1 MQFPDLA
8 RNRASVSPTQT
19 MKLPL
24 KERMFLSTVVFA
36 LAAVLVALAILQY
49 RWSQEVSDAT
59 SARLH
64 ENLESSMQ
72 GFREDLNRELTSIFS
87 VFQADPDLSP
97 RDKSQQYA
105 QEYQGWSQSSQHA
118 NLVSHVFLLQQTAE
132 KQPQFSQLNTAA
144 GRFEPAAWPA
154 DLDQMH
160 AWLDARSGDV
170 ARIADA
176 ASHFRHRP
184 EFHAEHGGPDHRMNM
199 EMMAPAVFDL
209 NGLVLARVVHH
220 DFPPPPSK
228 QPPQVDWIIL
238 QLDRKFLQDHLLP
251 ELAEHRFSGAQ
262 GFEYQVA
269 VVAAPASLVYS
280 SDPGFGKKDN
290 TSLDG
295 STPLFGPLRPGQ
307 MRVNAP
313 FFPPPHRSG
322 PRHDRGVFIFAGPL
336 RVEPLRNLNPD
347 ADWQLLVRHRQ
358 GSLDA
363 VVTRI
368 RHRDLAL
375 SFGVLLVL
383 AAGIGI
389 IVVSS
394 QRARNLARLQMDFV
408 AAVSHELRTPL
419 AVISS
424 AAENIA
430 DGVVAGRKQLTE
442 YGTEIKN
449 QAKQL
454 MHLVEQIL
462 LFAATRNSRHRYN
475 LHILNVAEVIDAA
488 LKDTSGLIEHA
499 GFTLEQEV
507 ASNLPPVR
515 GDLPALSHCLQ
526 NLITNA
532 VKYGG
537 DARWMRIRAQA
548 PEQHGGSKE
557 VQISVEDRGL
567 GIGTTEL
574 QHIFEPFYRS
584 SSVASAQ
591 IHGTGLGLP
600 LAKQIAEAMGG
611 RLTVSSEPGKGS
623 CFILH
628 LPVAE
633 LAEAPVAAP
642 ATVNP
647 DLSKS

>member
-1 MQFPDLA
+1 
-8 RNRASVSPTQT
+8 
-19 MKLPL
+19 
-24 KERMFLSTVVFA
+24 MFLSTVVIA

-64 ENLESSMQ
+64 KNLESSMQ
-72 GFREDLNRELTSIFS
+72 GFREDLNRELTSVFS
-87 VFQADPDLSP
+87 VFQAEPGFSP

-105 QEYQGWSQSSQHA
+105 QEYQSWSQSAPHA
-118 NLVSHVFLLQQTAE
+118 NLISQVFLLQQTGQE
-132 KQPQFSQLNTAA
+132 QPQFSQLNTAA

-154 DLDQMH
+154 GLDQMH
-160 AWLDARSGDV
+160 SWLADRLGDV
-170 ARIADA
+170 ARMAEA
-176 ASHFRHRP
+176 ASHFKRRQ
-184 EFHAEHGGPDHRMNM
+184 EFHPEHGGPDRRMNM
-199 EMMAPAVFDL
+199 AMMAPAMFDL

-220 DFPPPPSK
+220 DFPPPPSN
-228 QPPQVDWIIL
+228 QPPHVDWIIL
-238 QLDRKFLQDHLLP
+238 QLDRKVLQDHVLP
-251 ELAEHRFSGAQ
+251 ELAEHHFSGAQ
-262 GFEYQVA
+262 GLEYQVA
-269 VVAAPASLVYS
+269 VVSAPGSAVYS
-280 SDPGFGKKDN
+280 SDPGFGQQD
-290 TSLDG
+290 TASLEG
-295 STPLFGPLRPGQ
+295 SIPLFGPLRAGQ
-307 MRVNAP
+307 MHMNAQ
-313 FFPPPHRSG
+313 FSSPPHHQKG
-322 PRHDRGVFIFAGPL
+322 GQRHDRGVFIFAGPL
-336 RVEPLRNLNPD
+336 RVEPLPDPNANL
-347 ADWQLLVRHRQ
+347 DWQLMVRYRQ
-358 GSLDA
+358 GPLDA
-363 VVTRI
+363 VVVRI

-430 DGVVAGRKQLTE
+430 DGVVAGKKQLTE

-449 QAKQL
+449 QARQL

-475 LHILNVAEVIDAA
+475 LHILNVADVIDAA
-488 LKDTSGLIEHA
+488 LKDTSGLIGQA

-507 ASNLPPVR
+507 APSLPPVR

-548 PEQHGGSKE
+548 RERDGGSKE
-557 VQISVEDRGL
+557 IQVSVEDRGL
-567 GIGTTEL
+567 GIGAAEL

-623 CFILH
+623 CFTLH

-633 LAEAPVAAP
+633 LAEVTVAAP